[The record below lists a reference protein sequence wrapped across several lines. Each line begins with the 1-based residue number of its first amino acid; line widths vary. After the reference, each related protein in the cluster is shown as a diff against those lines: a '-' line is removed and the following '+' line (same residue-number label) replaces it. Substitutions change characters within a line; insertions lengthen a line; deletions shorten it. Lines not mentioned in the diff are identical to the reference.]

1 MISSMEDTIMLLKRK
16 MNISVYTALAA
27 ALLLLATDVFVGHPG
42 EKQADIVDT
51 AVSAGSSNTPA

>member
-1 MISSMEDTIMLLKRK
+1 MLLKRK